1 MSARPK
7 GKGPTYKGH
16 DSHVHVTV
24 TAKQRAKLLAQAKRA
39 GVSISVQVRG
49 MIDDMEV
56 SK

>member
-16 DSHVHVTV
+16 DSHIHVTV
-24 TAKQRAKLLAQAKRA
+24 TRQQRLKLLAEAKHA

-49 MIDDMEV
+49 MIDDLEV